1 MSRAACRTCA
11 PHAARQRGRA
21 GPRGGQAA
29 LDTRAWPVGQRR
41 LRLPRIT
48 RRLEGG
54 TPPRERASARPASA
68 EERKPLRR
76 IGDEPVITT
85 LTFEDA
91 GTKRQIDV
99 AARGSDGRLLLGPY
113 AESRLVPNES
123 AAP

>member
-1 MSRAACRTCA
+1 M
-11 PHAARQRGRA
+11 
-21 GPRGGQAA
+21 
-29 LDTRAWPVGQRR
+29 
-41 LRLPRIT
+41 
-48 RRLEGG
+48 
-54 TPPRERASARPASA
+54 
-68 EERKPLRR
+68 
-76 IGDEPVITT
+76 ITT